1 MDMRSTSST
10 LLAVLALSGATCFGS
25 GGAMAQGP
33 SPHEIPQS
41 QIIEHEDNLEHLATL
56 AGRPGPVGEIARRA
70 VLLFKQHNARERE
83 YILPPLTLL
92 PYIVDGKVTPDMQ
105 WALDMTDRVK
115 ADREVIFDEHARMI
129 EVLNELQF
137 AGQQAHDAE
146 AVEFAK
152 GAAVDALNDSEILEP
167 TVVLIG
173 DVLRARL
180 APSH

>member
-1 MDMRSTSST
+1 MRSTSST
-10 LLAVLALSGATCFGS
+10 LLAILALSGAACLGTAGS
-25 GGAMAQGP
+25 ATAQGP

-41 QIIEHEDNLEHLATL
+41 QIIEHEENLEHLATL
-56 AGRPGPVGEIARRA
+56 ATRPGPVGEVARRA
-70 VLLFKQHNARERE
+70 VILFKQHNARERE

-92 PYIVDGKVTPDMQ
+92 PYLADGTVTPDMR
-105 WALDMTDRVK
+105 WALDMTDRVR

-129 EVLNELQF
+129 EILNELQF
-137 AGQQAHDAE
+137 VGQQAHDTE

-167 TVVLIG
+167 TVMVIG

-180 APSH
+180 APTH

>member
-1 MDMRSTSST
+1 MRSISPLLSA
-10 LLAVLALSGATCFGS
+10 LLAISAATVLGASGSVVAETPT
-25 GGAMAQGP
+25 AN
-33 SPHEIPQS
+33 EIPQS
-41 QIIEHEDNLEHLATL
+41 QLAEHEENLAHLTTL
-56 AGRPGPVGEIARRA
+56 SARPGPVGEIARKA
-70 VLLFKQHNARERE
+70 ADLFKQHNARERE

-92 PYIVDGKVTPDMQ
+92 PYLADGTVTPEMR
-105 WALDMTDRVK
+105 WALAMTDRVR

-167 TVVLIG
+167 AVVVIG

-180 APSH
+180 SAAH